1 VISLSPAS
9 VFQDL
14 RSISWQSE
22 ADVLL
27 LNLAAAALF
36 VLGTAACYFAPVT
49 CVRVGR
55 RSVVSWV
62 FGLAFSGVAAVALAK
77 VTAAP
82 QLDSW
87 FWLQNITLFTA
98 ATTYAFLF
106 VSVAGRVYGWAVQSV
121 SKSLMGPGWAGLEAA
136 PKPKTP
142 EDHEKAQ
149 KRNRNIKRLLT
160 LSAPDWR
167 YVLCGFAFLSLAAIG
182 NTFLPQLV
190 GNTINSVAIDKNQQ
204 EFSRQVLLLVGAAF
218 GTALFAGLRGW
229 CFTVALA
236 RLRVRLRD
244 RLLRALLVQE
254 LGFYDANST
263 GDLTSRLS
271 SDTTAVSD
279 QLSLNVNVFIRS
291 LIQAVGSLVFM
302 FILSWRLTLLAFCV
316 IPPTIVLSQ
325 GYGKYVSRLSKQA
338 QRRLADCNR
347 IVEEALSSIATVRS
361 FGAEQ
366 READRH
372 ADMLADYYT
381 LQHAQADAY
390 SVYALATTFLPTVV
404 IAQVLWCGG
413 RLVSAG
419 ELDGGTLVSFVLYQ
433 FSLAGSFASM
443 GDIYSGLASA
453 VGAADKIFSLLD
465 REPRMHM
472 TGSYVPGKTPR
483 PAEQE
488 VQPTTCEGADAASGA
503 GKHRTAASMPVPSTA
518 RASRAP
524 AADTAS
530 GHTPTS
536 ADKAAALRGDLAF
549 VPPAVPRAPRTPALT
564 PCDPA
569 VFSGSIEFRRVTFSF
584 PTRPEV
590 QVLQDFNL
598 RIDPGSVVAL
608 VGPSGHGKTSI
619 IKLLQRLYEPDAGE
633 ILLSG
638 VPLAAFDHEWL
649 HRTISCVNQEPLLF
663 ARSVWENITFGMD
676 AQTEDRL
683 GGPRALVHYPLDP
696 GEVPSYVHV
705 RAGPRGLASL
715 SGGRHDEASSAAAA
729 SARRGG
735 GERVWRSDPNQ
746 VDNVPAVM
754 RMAVLRKRMLAAYKK
769 AARQAVDAITVQ
781 ARARLAELVLEAA
794 GRVQQPTVAPESGV
808 GSLNALWPSSSL
820 QDGVESARA
829 LLLRDAGRDAV
840 VVPVRLEKAHG
851 AVEAAASATAAVSGR
866 YGGEAR
872 AALFAALP
880 PEALLNALCPEHKW
894 NAGVPRSE
902 VFPAAVRSLLSKP
915 LARSKASTEDD
926 TGSSEERRGP
936 TAATAA
942 AAAAVMKGGSDGLNE
957 KEKLKRQL
965 RRARRIREYIRSQQL
980 TAAAAEGRSQPAA
993 AADLLE
999 QWGTFTEV
1007 EDLPQG
1013 AGATST
1019 AGTTRATAAA
1029 RSPRVTL
1036 SGSAQLS
1043 AGGMDANASTGGCA
1057 PPPQRNSNLRSLLA
1071 ELELDEGD
1079 DDDEEDEDAALGL
1092 SQSSYGLPAAT
1103 PTLEVMSQVM
1113 DAARL
1118 ANAHDF
1124 IRQLL
1129 PDAYD
1134 TVLGEKAGTVS
1145 GGQRQRLCIAR
1156 AIVRECAILTLDEA
1170 TSALDAESEAVVT
1183 DALQK
1188 ASAGRTTVIVAHR
1201 LSTIRDASRI
1211 CVIQRGRVAEEGT
1224 HESLL
1229 ARGGAY
1235 AKLVRRQM
1243 QQHRSEDASDGAP
1256 AAGDGGGGDSAC
1268 GSGSGV
1274 GTAQVGD
1281 AIHRDGESDSD

>member
-1 VISLSPAS
+1 
-9 VFQDL
+9 
-14 RSISWQSE
+14 
-22 ADVLL
+22 
-27 LNLAAAALF
+27 
-36 VLGTAACYFAPVT
+36 
-49 CVRVGR
+49 
-55 RSVVSWV
+55 
-62 FGLAFSGVAAVALAK
+62 
-77 VTAAP
+77 
-82 QLDSW
+82 
-87 FWLQNITLFTA
+87 
-98 ATTYAFLF
+98 
-106 VSVAGRVYGWAVQSV
+106 
-121 SKSLMGPGWAGLEAA
+121 MGPGWAGLEAA

-167 YVLCGFAFLSLAAIG
+167 YVLSGFAFLSLAAIG

-419 ELDGGTLVSFVLYQ
+419 ELEGGTLVSFVLYQ

-483 PAEQE
+483 PAGQE
-488 VQPTTCEGADAASGA
+488 AQPIASEGVDAASGA
-503 GKHRTAASMPVPSTA
+503 GGPRTAAPMP
-518 RASRAP
+518 AP
-524 AADTAS
+524 AAAS
-530 GHTPTS
+530 GSRVAAAATAAGQAVASSDT
-536 ADKAAALRGDLAF
+536 AALRGGLAV
-549 VPPAVPRAPRTPALT
+549 VPMALPRAPRTPALA

-569 VFSGSIEFRRVTFSF
+569 AFSGSIEFRRVTFSF

-590 QVLQDFNL
+590 QVLRDFSL

-663 ARSVWENITFGMD
+663 ARSVWENVTFGMD

-683 GGPRALVHYPLDP
+683 GGHRALAHYPLDP
-696 GEVPSYVHV
+696 REVPAYVHV
-705 RAGPRGLASL
+705 RAGPRGMASL
-715 SGGRHDEASSAAAA
+715 SGGRHDETSSAAAA
-729 SARRGG
+729 SAQRGG
-735 GERVWRSDPNQ
+735 GERTWRSDPNQ

-769 AARQAVDAITVQ
+769 AARQAVDAITVK
-781 ARARLAELVLEAA
+781 ARARLAELVLETA
-794 GRVQQPTVAPESGV
+794 GSVRQPMRAGQATVGPSSRV
-808 GSLNALWPSSSL
+808 GSLNAPGPSPFL
-820 QDGVESARA
+820 LDGPESASA
-829 LLLRDAGRDAV
+829 PLLPDARGDAV
-840 VVPVRLEKAHG
+840 VVPVRLETAHG
-851 AVEAAASATAAVSGR
+851 AAEDAAPAAVAVAGR
-866 YGGEAR
+866 YEREAR
-872 AALFAALP
+872 AAIFAALP
-880 PEALLNALCPEHKW
+880 PEALLNALCPTHKW

-902 VFPAAVRSLLSKP
+902 VFHAAVRSSLSKP
-915 LARSKASTEDD
+915 LARTKASTEGDA
-926 TGSSEERRGP
+926 GPGEGRSGP
-936 TAATAA
+936 TAA
-942 AAAAVMKGGSDGLNE
+942 AAVKGGGDDLNE

-965 RRARRIREYIRSQQL
+965 RRARRIREYIRDQQL
-980 TAAAAEGRSQPAA
+980 KAAAAEGHPQPAA
-993 AADLLE
+993 AAEVLA
-999 QWGTFTEV
+999 QWAVSAEPA
-1007 EDLPQG
+1007 DLPQG
-1013 AGATST
+1013 ASAASTAETARATST
-1019 AGTTRATAAA
+1019 AAAL
-1029 RSPRVTL
+1029 PD
-1036 SGSAQLS
+1036 SAQLS
-1043 AGGMDANASTGGCA
+1043 AGGMGASASTGRGA
-1057 PPPQRNSNLRSLLA
+1057 PPPQHDSDLRLLLA

-1079 DDDEEDEDAALGL
+1079 DDEEEDEDAALGL

-1113 DAARL
+1113 GAARL

-1224 HESLL
+1224 HDSLL

-1243 QQHRSEDASDGAP
+1243 QQHRSDDASGGAP
-1256 AAGDGGGGDSAC
+1256 VAGGGGVGSSA
-1268 GSGSGV
+1268 GGVGSGV
-1274 GTAQVGD
+1274 GTSRAATQAVLVGSVTSKPGHQSLATPD
-1281 AIHRDGESDSD
+1281 VADGIHSGGESDSD